1 MTDQEMLQELEENV
15 ELSNKELSVLVFK
28 LVKFVAQQQDHN
40 VQGLQVAKDIQTCLH
55 AADKRLDA
63 LEQWTH
69 DIMPSNGTRAKGS
82 QS

>member
-28 LVKFVAQQQDHN
+28 LVKFSVQQVEHN
-40 VQGLQVAKDIQTCLH
+40 KGGQQVARDIQACIGH
-55 AADKRLDA
+55 ADSRLDA

-69 DIMPSNGTRAKGS
+69 DIMPSNGRA
-82 QS
+82 Q